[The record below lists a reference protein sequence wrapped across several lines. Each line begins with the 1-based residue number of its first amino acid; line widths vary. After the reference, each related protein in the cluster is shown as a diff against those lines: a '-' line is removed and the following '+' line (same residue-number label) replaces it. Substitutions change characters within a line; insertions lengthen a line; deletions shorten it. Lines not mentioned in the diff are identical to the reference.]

1 MSKKWLALAL
11 KFLVSGFL
19 IWFLARGIDFDEAG
33 RRLAEI
39 DRGLLVA
46 ALLVLFVQIA
56 LGGLRWGLT
65 LRAIGAAM
73 EFMV

>member
-1 MSKKWLALAL
+1 MSMKWLALAL

-46 ALLVLFVQIA
+46 ALLVLI
-56 LGGLRWGLT
+56 LSIGLCGGYWANT
-65 LRAIGAAM
+65 SC
-73 EFMV
+73 